1 MRNRAGTLLAVA
13 GVLSGMLAVPS
24 PMAAAATPDASAFT
38 FLTGTVALSPSDVW
52 AVGWNGVSGTDVLNS
67 ESLHWNG
74 HKWAGVG
81 TVPGLA
87 VNGLQ
92 GVSATGPSDIWA
104 VGFLSAGS
112 LIERYNGHKWA
123 TVPCPCQGVASQLN
137 GVDARTTSDAWAV
150 GYYYPSN
157 RKTSAAFALHW
168 NGHTWTQVTTA
179 PVKGS
184 FIVLNSVL
192 DLGPD
197 DVLAVG
203 DYETKSH
210 GTYVEHELAERWNGQ
225 VWQRVSV
232 PTFSTASFLQGIS
245 GAAPAAVT
253 AVGAVS
259 SSGSNVPLIERWNGT
274 RFVRVT
280 QQVSSGYL
288 NAVTVLSGTS
298 AYAAGQTGSGTTLI
312 EHYDG
317 TRWAQVSTPSP
328 ADGGYFSGVAV
339 APSGPFAVAVGS
351 HGPDNSERSLIEQ
364 GNGQTWHITH
374 Q

>member
-1 MRNRAGTLLAVA
+1 MRRSAPANVRLSLPNREMEVIMRNRAGTLLAVA
-13 GVLSGMLAVPS
+13 GVLPGMLAVPS

-52 AVGWNGVSGTDVLNS
+52 AVDRHGVSGTDVLNS

-74 HKWAGVG
+74 HKWAGVS

-123 TVPCPCQGVASQLN
+123 TVPCPCQ
-137 GVDARTTSDAWAV
+137 V
-150 GYYYPSN
+150 G
-157 RKTSAAFALHW
+157 
-168 NGHTWTQVTTA
+168 
-179 PVKGS
+179 
-184 FIVLNSVL
+184 
-192 DLGPD
+192 
-197 DVLAVG
+197 
-203 DYETKSH
+203 
-210 GTYVEHELAERWNGQ
+210 
-225 VWQRVSV
+225 
-232 PTFSTASFLQGIS
+232 
-245 GAAPAAVT
+245 
-253 AVGAVS
+253 
-259 SSGSNVPLIERWNGT
+259 
-274 RFVRVT
+274 
-280 QQVSSGYL
+280 SGYL
-288 NAVTVLSGTS
+288 NAVTVLSSTS
-298 AYAAGQTGSGTTLI
+298 AYAAGQTGGGTTLI

-317 TRWAQVSTPSP
+317 TQCAQVSTPSP
-328 ADGGYFSGVAV
+328 ADGGYFSSVAV

-364 GNGQTWHITH
+364 GNGQTWYITH